1 MFIYLSLS
9 QYLSFYMFNDIK
21 LADRVIFN
29 SYNGSHWKDF
39 NYLNNNIPTAEQ
51 LMQCITFTSKKNKKE
66 KRDKYNRTIFDTTVV
81 NFK

>member
-1 MFIYLSLS
+1 MEKHLACSSQILGMFIYLSLS

-39 NYLNNNIPTAEQ
+39 NYLNNNMPTAEQ
-51 LMQCITFTSKKNKKE
+51 LMQCITF
-66 KRDKYNRTIFDTTVV
+66 YQ
-81 NFK
+81 